1 MPGQPDFSNANAV
14 SQNFFAPDSNG
25 NGLGSALLVSQLQ
38 FQLTSI
44 GSEMQPKEVSLQIKI
59 SELAYNLLAE
69 QRRRL
74 ASILT
79 AFEEVFLSQ
88 RENILNPS
96 IWSTSIPRSIRN
108 I

>member
-1 MPGQPDFSNANAV
+1 MVILDLFV
-14 SQNFFAPDSNG
+14 PDSNG

-38 FQLTSI
+38 FQLSSI
-44 GSEMQPKEVSLQIKI
+44 GSEMQPKEVSLQIKN

-69 QRRRL
+69 QRSRL

-96 IWSTSIPRSIRN
+96 IWSTSIPR
-108 I
+108 